1 MLCGWG
7 VNHYIFAA
15 LDVDGLLLVEDRV
28 PGAVGRF
35 VLGGGAGA
43 AGVLNV
49 EGLDFGAEVGKAP
62 GDVGVVADDDE
73 GDAGERDSGDVKI
86 AGGGGGLE
94 VGLVP
99 DAGNAVG
106 EVHVVGEERLAGGGV
121 GAGDDPVVGASEAA
135 FADGVAEGL
144 LEGQEVFGEAVEW
157 VGLRGTHVP
166 KAGHAPALLRG
177 FEELERSIRWIVG
190 FEFGLGLVEGDV
202 GDVFLWGG
210 EVDDGLGGWVVT
222 PGDDGVEVADEVLRE
237 AGGEGFAVEL
247 GGEAGGEVL
256 EHDEADEEGVA
267 RCPGGGLVAE
277 ETELEREVGALE
289 GHGGVYAG
297 GILLE
302 EVKLIGREGGDGA
315 VGGGAELE
323 GALEAVVGE
332 ERRAEDLGQGA
343 GGMAAEGVHL
353 PEAVLGGD
361 EALGEEKIVERGG
374 AEVGDAV
381 GVALDG
387 DGGGEAGDG
396 DGAVE
401 LGKGVVHGL
410 IDPVAGGDEGDDA
423 DDDDEGG
430 KDDDNAKE
438 DAAVLGV
445 LRGLLGREGRVGN
458 YVGVGEIG
466 EIHRLIAV

>member
-1 MLCGWG
+1 MLRGGG

-15 LDVDGLLLVEDRV
+15 FDVDGLLLVEDRV

-73 GDAGERDSGDVKI
+73 GDAGERDSGDMKI
-86 AGGGGGLE
+86 AGRGGGLE

-106 EVHVVGEERLAGGGV
+106 EMHVIGEERLAGGGV
-121 GAGDDPVVGASEAA
+121 GTGDDPIVGAREAA

-144 LEGQEVFGEAVEW
+144 LECEEVFGGGGE
-157 VGLRGTHVP
+157 
-166 KAGHAPALLRG
+166 RG
-177 FEELERSIRWIVG
+177 FR
-190 FEFGLGLVEGDV
+190 EFGLGLVEGDV

-222 PGDDGVEVADEVLRE
+222 PGDDRVEVADEVLRE

-256 EHDEADEEGVA
+256 EHDKADEEGIA
-267 RCPGGGLVAE
+267 RCPWGGLVAE

-332 ERRAEDLGQGA
+332 ERRAEDVGQGRRRH
-343 GGMAAEGVHL
+343 GG
-353 PEAVLGGD
+353 GGCPS
-361 EALGEEKIVERGG
+361 ARGG
-374 AEVGDAV
+374 
-381 GVALDG
+381 
-387 DGGGEAGDG
+387 
-396 DGAVE
+396 
-401 LGKGVVHGL
+401 
-410 IDPVAGGDEGDDA
+410 P
-423 DDDDEGG
+423 
-430 KDDDNAKE
+430 
-438 DAAVLGV
+438 
-445 LRGLLGREGRVGN
+445 GR
-458 YVGVGEIG
+458 
-466 EIHRLIAV
+466 

>member
-1 MLCGWG
+1 M
-7 VNHYIFAA
+7 
-15 LDVDGLLLVEDRV
+15 
-28 PGAVGRF
+28 
-35 VLGGGAGA
+35 
-43 AGVLNV
+43 
-49 EGLDFGAEVGKAP
+49 
-62 GDVGVVADDDE
+62 
-73 GDAGERDSGDVKI
+73 
-86 AGGGGGLE
+86 
-94 VGLVP
+94 
-99 DAGNAVG
+99 
-106 EVHVVGEERLAGGGV
+106 
-121 GAGDDPVVGASEAA
+121 
-135 FADGVAEGL
+135 
-144 LEGQEVFGEAVEW
+144 
-157 VGLRGTHVP
+157 
-166 KAGHAPALLRG
+166 
-177 FEELERSIRWIVG
+177 
-190 FEFGLGLVEGDV
+190 
-202 GDVFLWGG
+202 WGG
-210 EVDDGLGGWVVT
+210 EIDDGLGGWVVT
-222 PGDDGVEVADEVLRE
+222 PGDDGVEVADEVLGQ

-256 EHDEADEEGVA
+256 EHDEADEEGIA
-267 RCPGGGLVAE
+267 RSPWGGLVAE

-297 GILLE
+297 GVLLE

-332 ERRAEDLGQGA
+332 ERGAEGLGEGA
-343 GGMAAEGVHL
+343 GGVAAEGVHL

-396 DGAVE
+396 HGAVE

-410 IDPVAGGDEGDDA
+410 VDPVPGGDEGDGA

-430 KDDDNAKE
+430 EDDDDAEE
-438 DAAVLGV
+438 DAAALGV
-445 LRGLLGREGRVGN
+445 QRGLLGGEGRVGN

>member
-1 MLCGWG
+1 M
-7 VNHYIFAA
+7 
-15 LDVDGLLLVEDRV
+15 
-28 PGAVGRF
+28 
-35 VLGGGAGA
+35 
-43 AGVLNV
+43 
-49 EGLDFGAEVGKAP
+49 
-62 GDVGVVADDDE
+62 
-73 GDAGERDSGDVKI
+73 KI

-99 DAGNAVG
+99 NAGNAVG
-106 EVHVVGEERLAGGGV
+106 EMHVIGEERLAGGGV

-144 LEGQEVFGEAVEW
+144 LEGQEVFGRGCGMGRVAWEPMSQKSLSARFG
-157 VGLRGTHVP
+157 GL
-166 KAGHAPALLRG
+166 
-177 FEELERSIRWIVG
+177 WC
-190 FEFGLGLVEGDV
+190 FEFGLGFVERDV
-202 GDVFLWGG
+202 GDVFLWGR
-210 EVDDGLGGWVVT
+210 EVDDGLGRWVVT

-237 AGGEGFAVEL
+237 AGREGFAVEL

-256 EHDEADEEGVA
+256 EHDEAYEEGVA
-267 RCPGGGLVAE
+267 RSPGGGLVAE
-277 ETELEREVGALE
+277 ETELERQVGALE

-297 GILLE
+297 GILVE

-332 ERRAEDLGQGA
+332 KRDAEDLGEGPGA
-343 GGMAAEGVHL
+343 MAAEGVHL

-387 DGGGEAGDG
+387 DGSREAGKG
-396 DGAVE
+396 HGAVE

-410 IDPVAGGDEGDDA
+410 VDPVPGGDEGDGA

-430 KDDDNAKE
+430 EDDDDAEK
-438 DAAVLGV
+438 DAAAFGV
-445 LRGLLGREGRVGN
+445 KRGLLGGEGRVGN